1 MEREK
6 TIAVAGADKRSQA
19 MRAALAETGYRIV
32 GLADRKDALAAVLP
46 MPYTL
51 DGKTVKDTDISLE
64 ELFGSLEDRF
74 VVLGGRLDLY
84 AYCLAM
90 NSGVVCLT
98 IMTKSRSRSKTPR

>member
-51 DGKTVKDTDISLE
+51 GRGK
-64 ELFGSLEDRF
+64 R
-74 VVLGGRLDLY
+74 
-84 AYCLAM
+84 
-90 NSGVVCLT
+90 
-98 IMTKSRSRSKTPR
+98 